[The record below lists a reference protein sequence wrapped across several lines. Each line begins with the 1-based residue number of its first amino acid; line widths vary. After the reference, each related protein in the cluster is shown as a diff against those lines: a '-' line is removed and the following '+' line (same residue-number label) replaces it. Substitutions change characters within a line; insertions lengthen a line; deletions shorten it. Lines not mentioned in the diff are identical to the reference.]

1 MTKGDLQREQGGGG
15 DTAEGG
21 AETPADNL
29 AVWRAFARR
38 PKGAKGESGACGG
51 RVLPEVREF
60 IRDATPITN
69 TTRGG
74 RRARHPK

>member
-1 MTKGDLQREQGGGG
+1 MEAARTRRLHEALVAALKSNLTLADDGDLQREQGGGG

-38 PKGAKGESGACGG
+38 PKGAKGESGVWGSCFA
-51 RVLPEVREF
+51 
-60 IRDATPITN
+60 
-69 TTRGG
+69 
-74 RRARHPK
+74 